1 MNDFTGRIRPDEWQ
15 PPVGLKR
22 TLTVALDPA
31 QYQADM
37 THMAAHR
44 SEDVYSTFNL
54 LMRRKPKVTLQCC
67 ISHACIAVLRA
78 WFSWLNLQS
87 AFEPV
92 FLCGPAQRL
101 QHIHG

>member
-37 THMAAHR
+37 THMATHR

-54 LMRRKPKVTLQCC
+54 LMRRKPKVRVLSIQPVLSFQMLVSLTLQQT
-67 ISHACIAVLRA
+67 SNAVGRA
-78 WFSWLNLQS
+78 
-87 AFEPV
+87 
-92 FLCGPAQRL
+92 
-101 QHIHG
+101 

>member
-1 MNDFTGRIRPDEWQ
+1 MGQSHDVPLCAELSIAGIIYKSAAAQRCYSHAEGTLMNDFTGRIWPDEWQ

-54 LMRRKPKVTLQCC
+54 LMRRKPKVG
-67 ISHACIAVLRA
+67 
-78 WFSWLNLQS
+78 
-87 AFEPV
+87 P
-92 FLCGPAQRL
+92 LCL
-101 QHIHG
+101 

>member
-54 LMRRKPKVTLQCC
+54 LMRRKPKVTPRYVATSMLHCQPRPLC
-67 ISHACIAVLRA
+67 SAVGVACMCR
-78 WFSWLNLQS
+78 
-87 AFEPV
+87 
-92 FLCGPAQRL
+92 
-101 QHIHG
+101 